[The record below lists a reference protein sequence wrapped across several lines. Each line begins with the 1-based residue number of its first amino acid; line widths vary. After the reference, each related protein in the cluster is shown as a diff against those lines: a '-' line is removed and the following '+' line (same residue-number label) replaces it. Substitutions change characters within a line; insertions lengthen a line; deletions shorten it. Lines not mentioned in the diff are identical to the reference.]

1 MRTYIGHLV
10 TIAAVTLLAALTVGA
25 TTAAAHGGRGGPSGH
40 AAPKGASASALV
52 TEAAKQLGVSRAT
65 LVAAIEKAAVARV
78 DAAVAD
84 GDLDADDAADLKEEA
99 ADNLRLAM
107 HLSQTRAVAANLG
120 ITTAKLNTEFRDAR
134 RALYLARIDQAVE
147 DGDLDESEAAELKEE
162 LEDADLPGYKSFGG
176 RGFGTGPG
184 GRR

>member
-1 MRTYIGHLV
+1 MRTYTRHLV
-10 TIAAVTLLAALTVGA
+10 TIAALTLLAALTVGA
-25 TTAAAHGGRGGPSGH
+25 TTAAAHGGRGGG
-40 AAPKGASASALV
+40 PKGASASALV

-78 DAAVAD
+78 DAAVED

-147 DGDLDESEAAELKEE
+147 DGDLDESEAAELKEQ
-162 LEDADLPGYKSFGG
+162 LEDADLPGYKPFGG
-176 RGFGTGPG
+176 RGFGPGPG